1 VSLKEQG
8 LPTDVYY
15 AVEEVHD
22 VSAALAKGWGWCIM

>member
-1 VSLKEQG
+1 MVIDVSLKEQG

-22 VSAALAKGWGWCIM
+22 VSAA

>member
-1 VSLKEQG
+1 VVIDVSLEEQG

-22 VSAALAKGWGWCIM
+22 VSAA